1 MRPVHALALRANRA
15 AEQSASRAA
24 VEYRAA
30 RDKARSRADKARE
43 TLSAVVRECGLTDSQ
58 AITVRAAAESYAKA
72 LAELIPVPAL
82 AEPDP
87 AAPHPLAACADSEGG
102 EL

>member
-1 MRPVHALALRANRA
+1 MRPVHALALRATSA
-15 AEQSASRAA
+15 AHQASRAA
-24 VEYRAA
+24 ITYRIASERA
-30 RDKARSRADKARE
+30 KLRADKARD
-43 TLSAVVRECGLTDSQ
+43 TLAAAVQQCGLTDAQ

-72 LAELIPVPAL
+72 LAVLIPVSVQ

-87 AAPHPLAACADSEGG
+87 DAPHPLAESVDSEGG